1 MGIDLI
7 VDISFLFTLA
17 VFMAFRLFCFF
28 LVPLSSLFLSFPF
41 SYLVFKIG
49 LEVIKRSC
57 SIQLSIKFLLLI
69 HVKMPT
75 IVGILTCMSRKNSI
89 IC

>member
-7 VDISFLFTLA
+7 VDITFLFTLA
-17 VFMAFRLFCFF
+17 AFMAIRVSCFF
-28 LVPLSSLFLSFPF
+28 PVPLSSLFLSFPF

-57 SIQLSIKFLLLI
+57 SIQLSIKFSLLI
-69 HVKMPT
+69 HAKMPT
-75 IVGILTCMSRKNSI
+75 IVGTLTYI
-89 IC
+89 